1 MIKICLVGEIGSGK
15 THIARLLA
23 GSKYPLFNADQEVA
37 NIYSTSKLVFLK
49 LKKLFPRFILTFPT
63 DKAELS
69 KLILSNKKNLKKII
83 KIIHPEVR
91 KKMNLFLKKNKK
103 KKVVI
108 LDIPL
113 LLENKLHEPEDVI
126 VYINPHKKLL
136 HHHLKKRSGYNKK
149 IVDLLKEIQLS
160 PEDKKIQADIIFDNN
175 FNLKKTRLR
184 AKQILDSIII

>member
-23 GSKYPLFNADQEVA
+23 GSKYPLFNADQEVS

-49 LKKLFPRFILTFPT
+49 LKQLFPHFISTFPT
-63 DKAELS
+63 DKGELS

-91 KKMNLFLKKNKK
+91 KKMNLFLKKNKN

-113 LLENKLHEPEDVI
+113 LLENKLHDPKDI
-126 VYINPHKKLL
+126 LVYINPQKKLL
-136 HHHLKKRSGYNKK
+136 QYHLKKRSGYKK
-149 IVDLLKEIQLS
+149 KMVNILKEIQLK
-160 PEDKKIQADIIFDNN
+160 PDDKKMQADIIFDND
-175 FNLKKTRLR
+175 FNPKKTRLR